1 MKSSMYNVIIFGI
14 FDKISWNAPQD
25 YSFKYNIKY
34 LNNT

>member
-1 MKSSMYNVIIFGI
+1 MYNVIKAIY
-14 FDKISWNAPQD
+14 DKISWNTPQD

>member
-1 MKSSMYNVIIFGI
+1 MYNVIIFGKTI
-14 FDKISWNAPQD
+14 FDKISWNTPQD